1 MNTDIKFSKISKSN
15 LAIYKKKYYKR
26 ATGMY
31 LRNAKLQKKKVK
43 LIHLIHEIRSKTH
56 IIISI
61 NAEKSYFISLPMIK
75 IINKPVIKGN
85 SLT

>member
-1 MNTDIKFSKISKSN
+1 
-15 LAIYKKKYYKR
+15 
-26 ATGMY
+26 MY
-31 LRNAKLQKKKVK
+31 LRNAKLQNKKVK
-43 LIHLIHEIRSKTH
+43 LIHLIHEIRNKTH

-61 NAEKSYFISLPMIK
+61 NAEKSYLISLLMIK